1 MALCLSIAVGMSGA
15 NDGGF
20 TQTSGICR
28 FLKISARWIG
38 YHACAA
44 IRISSGVSRAHNRA
58 IPTVI
63 STALGT
69 VNLGLERQIGRTG
82 AAWSGNAENYRIRWR
97 SEEHTSELQSLRH

>member
-1 MALCLSIAVGMSGA
+1 M
-15 NDGGF
+15 
-20 TQTSGICR
+20 
-28 FLKISARWIG
+28 G

-82 AAWSGNAENYRIRWR
+82 AAWSGNAENYRIRWMR
-97 SEEHTSELQSLRH
+97 HPPQTLQMWQVATASRQGIPHRATDIADSNAGFG